1 MSSSCRQVLDRL
13 DGYAME
19 ALSEKERRAVR
30 EHLSRCADCRAEAVA
45 SDPLFVFA
53 GSAPASLPEEETS
66 RILEAVRAGVA
77 WKQAESR
84 IEPPARRRRWS
95 ALVSAAAAVVLTLWL
110 PGAAQRRTAGKAPEA
125 PRAAAEKGFVPAAVA
140 PPSGELL
147 EPPGGRQKFPADATI
162 YDWNPGA
169 GQPRVVWIVDRSIDI

>member
-1 MSSSCRQVLDRL
+1 MSAPCRQILDWL

-19 ALSEKERRAVR
+19 ALSAEERRAVR

-45 SDPLFVFA
+45 ADPLFFFA
-53 GSAPASLPEEETS
+53 GSGPASLPEKETS

-84 IEPPARRRRWS
+84 IESPARRRRWS

-110 PGAAQRRTAGKAPEA
+110 PGAAGRRTALKAPEA
-125 PRAAAEKGFVPAAVA
+125 PRAAAETGFAPAAVA

-147 EPPGGRQKFPADATI
+147 EPPGGRQKYPADATI